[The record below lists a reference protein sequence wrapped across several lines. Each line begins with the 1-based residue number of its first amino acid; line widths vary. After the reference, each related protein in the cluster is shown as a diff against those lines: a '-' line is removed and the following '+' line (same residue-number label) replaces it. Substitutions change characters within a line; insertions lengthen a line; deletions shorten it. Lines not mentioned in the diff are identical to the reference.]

1 MYTYKAKLDR
11 VVDGDTVDA
20 YIDLGFDISVHK
32 RIRLAGID
40 SPESRTRDL
49 EEKARGLASKDR
61 LIDLL
66 KDGKFILESK
76 EVGKYGR
83 VLGTLFVE
91 KTNDDNLEANE
102 QEYKININETLVQE
116 GYATEY
122 WEVKRKNN
130 EQAYNCII
138 YNNNDFNIWSIF
150 SVWPKDNY
158 YTCYYR

>member
-20 YIDLGFDISVHK
+20 HIDLGFDISVHK

-49 EEKARGLASKDR
+49 EERGLASKQR

-66 KDGKFILESK
+66 KDGKFTLESK

-83 VLGTLFVE
+83 VLGVLLV
-91 KTNDDNLEANE
+91 NDL
-102 QEYKININETLVQE
+102 NINKTLVEE
-116 GYATEY
+116 GYAVEY
-122 WEVKRKNN
+122 WGGKK
-130 EQAYNCII
+130 
-138 YNNNDFNIWSIF
+138 
-150 SVWPKDNY
+150 KK
-158 YTCYYR
+158 